1 VEIDEQATGTDAH
14 ASYLAEGHT
23 KREDREIV
31 LAPELGLAME
41 KLPEGYT
48 VKSLW
53 QVV

>member
-1 VEIDEQATGTDAH
+1 
-14 ASYLAEGHT
+14 
-23 KREDREIV
+23 V